1 MRLLAGA
8 REWNSERVKSTV
20 GSLARPPVVPWL
32 SSHLTLGPTVRW
44 VYLTAWFSQLHCV
57 RGRLWSGLH
66 ICPIPGLALFQEDDT
81 QGLHGN
87 FTVWNFYKFSQ
98 HLYIWLAILK
108 IKRTPKFIPLK
119 LHLLGLPW
127 QFSGELCLPMW
138 EVWVQS
144 QVRELGSHMDS
155 QQKNQKVKQ
164 KQYVTNSKKTLKM
177 VHIKKKVLNNK
188 TVHSMV
194 HIGHMQYC
202 HDIYY
207 YLINNFFQWKQSC
220 H

>member
-1 MRLLAGA
+1 
-8 REWNSERVKSTV
+8 
-20 GSLARPPVVPWL
+20 
-32 SSHLTLGPTVRW
+32 
-44 VYLTAWFSQLHCV
+44 
-57 RGRLWSGLH
+57 
-66 ICPIPGLALFQEDDT
+66 
-81 QGLHGN
+81 
-87 FTVWNFYKFSQ
+87 
-98 HLYIWLAILK
+98 
-108 IKRTPKFIPLK
+108 
-119 LHLLGLPW
+119 
-127 QFSGELCLPMW
+127 MW

-207 YLINNFFQWKQSC
+207 YLINNFFQ
-220 H
+220 